1 MQSEQVAVYQVS
13 HEQAK
18 LNLDRTN
25 IRLSFNVRVAN
36 DAVEATQYAQIG
48 QSVGGHRQYGNSRN

>member
-1 MQSEQVAVYQVS
+1 MQSEQIAVYQVS

-18 LNLDRTN
+18 LNLDRTH
-25 IRLSFNVRVAN
+25 IRLSFNVHVAN

>member
-18 LNLDRTN
+18 LNLDRTH
-25 IRLSFNVRVAN
+25 IRLSFNALIA
-36 DAVEATQYAQIG
+36 DEAVKATQCAQIG
-48 QSVGGHRQYGNSRN
+48 QSLGGRRQYGNSRI

>member
-1 MQSEQVAVYQVS
+1 VQSEQVAVYQVS